1 MMTKVRIIVMGVF
14 ILISIGQNL
23 FSQSLTLYTTSVGD
37 SSDFEN
43 IWISLNGGCSLGCA
57 IGWRLST
64 TSALPNKDSITYKT
78 ENMNDGDSST
88 AWIEGKNDYGIG
100 EKIIIKFDSGAATH
114 QIPFDGI
121 QLTNGYS
128 KSRTIWENNSRVK
141 LFKIYLNGKPQFLLK
156 LHDSF
161 FPQRINWGRNFLISE
176 GDIVELEIMDVFKGK
191 KWKDTAISDLSLMGA
206 H

>member
-1 MMTKVRIIVMGVF
+1 MRKF
-14 ILISIGQNL
+14 SISFLFLMLCSNL
-23 FSQSLTLYTTSVGD
+23 FSQQLKTYNTIVGD

-43 IWISLNGGCSLGCA
+43 IWISLNGGCSLSCA
-57 IGWRLST
+57 IGWRLSA
-64 TSALPNKDSITYKT
+64 TSALPNKDSISYNS

-88 AWIEGKNDYGIG
+88 AWVEGKKDYGIG

-121 QLTNGYS
+121 QLTNGYA
-128 KSRTIWENNSRVK
+128 KTKTIWENNSRVK

-156 LHDSF
+156 LQDSF
-161 FPQRINWGRNFLISE
+161 FPQRINWGRNFAINE
-176 GDIVELEIMDVFKGK
+176 GDVVELEIMDVYKGK